1 MKPQSNIAENK
12 ELYQRI
18 GTMVEGMPPF
28 SKSVHQ
34 ILTISSDT
42 NCSPKDLVSVIE
54 HDPVLT
60 MKILK
65 MVNSAFFSLSRSV
78 ASVQHALAYL
88 GMNTIKNMAV
98 TIATI
103 DALPR
108 NNISELSISSFLTHS
123 LGTAAVAQRLAREC
137 LQIRDASDYF
147 VAGLLHDFGKAVFIQ
162 YEPSTYAKVLREAG
176 KSDTSLEQLEVEQM
190 GVSNAEVGAM
200 LADSWQLPSV
210 LVECIRTHASCDEQS
225 SNLTLSVAAANTVV
239 KNMKLGDSGNPEIGC
254 FPDFVCRRL
263 GSDLETVIAQMQD
276 LPEELQGFQSIV
288 RG

>member
-1 MKPQSNIAENK
+1 
-12 ELYQRI
+12 
-18 GTMVEGMPPF
+18 
-28 SKSVHQ
+28 
-34 ILTISSDT
+34 LTISSDT

-239 KNMKLGDSGNPEIGC
+239 KNMKLGDSGNPEIGY
-254 FPDFVCRRL
+254 FPDFICQRL

>member
-1 MKPQSNIAENK
+1 MKPQSNIVEN
-12 ELYQRI
+12 ERLYQRI
-18 GTMVEGMPPF
+18 STMVEAMPPF

-34 ILTISSDT
+34 VLTMSSDI

-54 HDPVLT
+54 RDPVLT

-88 GMNTIKNMAV
+88 GMNTVKNMAV
-98 TIATI
+98 TIATV

-108 NNISELSISSFLTHS
+108 NSISELPISSFLTHS
-123 LGTAAVAQRLAREC
+123 LGTAAVAQRLAKGN
-137 LQIRDASDYF
+137 LQIKDASDYF
-147 VAGLLHDFGKAVFIQ
+147 VAGLLHDFGKAVFVQ
-162 YEPSTYAKVLREAG
+162 YKPTTYAKILREAR
-176 KSDTSLEQLEVEQM
+176 KSNSSLAQLEVEHM

-200 LADSWQLPSV
+200 LADSWQLPPV
-210 LVECIRTHASCDEQS
+210 LAECIRTHAACNEQS
-225 SNLTLSVAAANTVV
+225 SDLTISVAAANTVV
-239 KNMKLGDSGNPEIGC
+239 KNMKLGDSGNPNIGY
-254 FPDFVCRRL
+254 FPDFICRRL

-276 LPEELQGFQSIV
+276 LPKELQSIQGMV